1 MLPIGITSVTAGVP
15 LVTVPVLSS
24 TTILHLPQTSSA
36 DAVLKS
42 IPRRAPTPLP
52 TIIATGVARPNAHG
66 QLITSTDIARAIAKP
81 NVSPTINHT
90 INVITAI
97 TNTTGTNTADT
108 LSATRA
114 IGAFVAEAS
123 LTIFTILARV
133 LSSPTAVARHTSL
146 LVLFIVPLD
155 TRLPITLSDG
165 MLSPVRADSSTTLL
179 PSSTTPS
186 TAKLSPGSTM
196 KISSFKTSSAFTVIS
211 LPSFTSV
218 TVFGA
223 NSNND
228 FIAFVV
234 LPLA

>member
-1 MLPIGITSVTAGVP
+1 M
-15 LVTVPVLSS
+15 
-24 TTILHLPQTSSA
+24 
-36 DAVLKS
+36 
-42 IPRRAPTPLP
+42 
-52 TIIATGVARPNAHG
+52 
-66 QLITSTDIARAIAKP
+66 
-81 NVSPTINHT
+81 
-90 INVITAI
+90 
-97 TNTTGTNTADT
+97 
-108 LSATRA
+108 
-114 IGAFVAEAS
+114 GAFVAEAS

-146 LVLFIVPLD
+146 PVLFIVPLD

-196 KISSFKTSSAFTVIS
+196 KISSFKTSSAFTVTS